1 MKKLAGSMIRS
12 NSKLYNICR
21 DQIISYDRYQ
31 TGELKVIGLPGL
43 LHTDTIVRTKFSYAD
58 WVNNHSKYSVIKVE
72 GLETM
77 IDTFR
82 QFNPRDIHLFVS
94 NKTSFSF
101 KWHKDDVNVFL
112 YVIKGYKKLQVKSK
126 TYFLT
131 AGQGALIP
139 KGHLHR
145 AFSKKGTWAL
155 SVGY

>member
-1 MKKLAGSMIRS
+1 MIRF
-12 NSKLYNICR
+12 NHKLYSMCR
-21 DQIISYDRYQ
+21 DQITSYDRYC

-43 LHTDTIVRTKFSYAD
+43 MHTDTVVRSKFSFVD
-58 WVNNHSKYSVIKVE
+58 WINNYTKYPVIKVE
-72 GLETM
+72 GMETI
-77 IDTFR
+77 IDEFK
-82 QFNPRDIHLFVS
+82 QFSPRDIHLFVS

-126 TYFLT
+126 TYILT

-145 AFSKKGTWAL
+145 AFSKKDTWAL